1 MKNNLLTEQLVYN
14 GESRT
19 KTHIHLIAY
28 TRETVHETVCDNFT
42 DEISKA
48 DPAAKLWIRVHGLE
62 DTECINALCTHFG
75 IDFLVVQDI
84 LNVNHPSKVEEYDKF
99 NFLVSR
105 IFEGD
110 RITQIRLIQGGNFV
124 MSFTDNESTLL
135 NDVQQALQHNVLK
148 IRTRASDYL
157 FSVMINDLVSNYIS
171 VAMSIG
177 DDLDDLETEL
187 IAASDNRDIG
197 GRLQIHR
204 RRYMEL
210 KRTIIPL
217 KDQYPRLLHTD
228 STLIHA
234 GAWIALGCVAALLV
248 LVIVL
253 ENTMQPTSMLFTV
266 LKKGAVYALVAA
278 SLNLLNGFTGLFSL
292 GQAGFMLLGAYTYA
306 ILTIPS
312 ADRESVYYLYG
323 GSAVNFS
330 LPELFGGGALGLIL
344 GVLAALIL
352 AGCVAAVIA
361 WLIGLPVLR
370 LKSDYLAIAT
380 LGFAEI
386 IRAIFQWD
394 RLGPVTNGANALK
407 SFPTFSSF
415 NIENANG
422 EVVLRLST
430 FVPFLLVAVCI
441 GIMVLLINS
450 TYGRAFK
457 AIRED
462 EVAAEAMGINL
473 AKHKRMAFCISS
485 FFAGVGGGL
494 FAMFANQAQAKTF
507 TTSMTYEILLIV
519 VIGGIGSISGS
530 CIASFLYVA
539 ASEWWLRFLD
549 TETYI
554 GAFKVPFL
562 RTGFRMVVFSIIIMI
577 VVLFFRRGL
586 MGDRE
591 LSDVARS
598 LRARLSGKSKK
609 KEAAK

>member
-1 MKNNLLTEQLVYN
+1 MLQEK
-14 GESRT
+14 
-19 KTHIHLIAY
+19 K
-28 TRETVHETVCDNFT
+28 
-42 DEISKA
+42 SK
-48 DPAAKLWIRVHGLE
+48 R
-62 DTECINALCTHFG
+62 
-75 IDFLVVQDI
+75 
-84 LNVNHPSKVEEYDKF
+84 
-99 NFLVSR
+99 
-105 IFEGD
+105 
-110 RITQIRLIQGGNFV
+110 
-124 MSFTDNESTLL
+124 
-135 NDVQQALQHNVLK
+135 
-148 IRTRASDYL
+148 
-157 FSVMINDLVSNYIS
+157 
-171 VAMSIG
+171 
-177 DDLDDLETEL
+177 
-187 IAASDNRDIG
+187 
-197 GRLQIHR
+197 
-204 RRYMEL
+204 
-210 KRTIIPL
+210 
-217 KDQYPRLLHTD
+217 
-228 STLIHA
+228 

-457 AIRED
+457 AIREA